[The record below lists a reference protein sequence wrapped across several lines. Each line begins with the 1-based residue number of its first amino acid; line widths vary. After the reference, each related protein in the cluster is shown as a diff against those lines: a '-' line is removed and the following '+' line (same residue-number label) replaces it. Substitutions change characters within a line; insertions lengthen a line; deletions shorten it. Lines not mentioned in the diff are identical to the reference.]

1 MFLGNDGGILG
12 VGGPEIAT
20 ILLVGYFVLGPSDL
34 YKLTKEVGKFIQNIR
49 TLGTEASKTFESSME
64 TQLELDELRKAS
76 RELNDAFS
84 FRRSINIDEE
94 TEAFSTTTDERKGA
108 EPIVSSPVAGEEGTK
123 KKRKIRRR
131 KKKVVATEEE
141 QPLVNDIPDLEMPTD
156 NMMSTE
162 DALKEAEEQARLE
175 EEAKLRAERMERLE
189 SGMAN
194 SEAGNKWFDDMPPA
208 FEDSP
213 AAETAAASTPVMATP
228 DPAAAAAEQ
237 GRFAA
242 QMSGNWNDQVLANED
257 KLSPLAKVMEKLAL
271 LEEEKQAAD
280 SRLEEEFRLRAELEE
295 KYYREKREVLE
306 TAATEVQ
313 VEAYADLASEEAAVN
328 ATKAEV

>member
-1 MFLGNDGGILG
+1 M
-12 VGGPEIAT
+12 
-20 ILLVGYFVLGPSDL
+20 LGPSDL

-94 TEAFSTTTDERKGA
+94 TEAFSTATDERKGI
-108 EPIVSSPVAGEEGTK
+108 EPIISTPAAGEEGSTK
-123 KKRKIRRR
+123 KKKKIRRR
-131 KKKVVATEEE
+131 KKKVVAAEEE
-141 QPLVNDIPDLEMPTD
+141 QPIVNDIPDLEMPTD
-156 NMMSTE
+156 SMLSTE

-213 AAETAAASTPVMATP
+213 AAETAAASTPAMATP
-228 DPAAAAAEQ
+228 DPAVAAAEQ

-242 QMSGNWNDQVLANED
+242 QLSGNWNDQVVANED
-257 KLSPLAKVMEKLAL
+257 KLSPLAKMMEKLAL

-306 TAATEVQ
+306 TAAAEVQ
-313 VEAYADLASEEAAVN
+313 VEAYADLASQEAAVN